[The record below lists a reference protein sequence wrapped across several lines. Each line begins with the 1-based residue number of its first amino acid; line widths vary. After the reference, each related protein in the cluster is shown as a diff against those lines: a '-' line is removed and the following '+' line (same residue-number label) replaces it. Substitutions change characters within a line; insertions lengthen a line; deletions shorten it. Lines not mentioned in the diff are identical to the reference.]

1 MTEQEFD
8 KKWGKIDT
16 DTLNDEQFKAFKD
29 DCFEMYETTGFSDT
43 FHSPYDENHEHNG
56 KPFKV
61 LRRATP
67 EECDLEAMPLWLVTF
82 EGEEEPYYCYP
93 EEICKAEEKE
103 VPIKQLALIID
114 LRQTLYKACVDAI
127 IWLIRPVGGRLKTRL
142 LYRYIDDDCEQSL
155 LRVTEVFLK
164 GGELWMK
171 VAGDLG
177 DSDAADVRFD
187 YDEDFGETSEDNL
200 SYGDTEKTAFDVDFI
215 QALYAET
222 RFCLSQ
228 FFEPSALPQA
238 LKEKEKEL

>member
-1 MTEQEFD
+1 MTEQEFH
-8 KKWGKIDT
+8 KKWGNIDP
-16 DTLNDEQFKAFKD
+16 DTLDEEQLKAFKD
-29 DCFEMYETTGFSDT
+29 DAFNMYETTGFSDT
-43 FHSPYDENHEHNG
+43 FHSPYDYDENNEHNG

-67 EECDLEAMPLWLVTF
+67 EECDLEAMPLWLVAF

-93 EEICKAEEKE
+93 EEICKAEETE
-103 VPIKQLALIID
+103 VALRQLARITD
-114 LRQTLYKACVDAI
+114 LRQTLYKACVNAI

-164 GGELWMK
+164 GNELWMK
-171 VAGDLG
+171 VASDLG
-177 DSDAADVRFD
+177 ESAAADVRFD
-187 YDEDFGETSEDNL
+187 YEEDFDKASEDNL

-215 QALYAET
+215 QALYAEVYHY
-222 RFCLSQ
+222 
-228 FFEPSALPQA
+228 ALPRA

>member
-8 KKWGKIDT
+8 KKWGKIIP

-29 DCFEMYETTGFSDT
+29 DCFDMYETTGFSDT
-43 FHSPYDENHEHNG
+43 FHSPYDQNNEHNG

-67 EECDLEAMPLWLVTF
+67 EECDIESMPLWLIAF
-82 EGEEEPYYCYP
+82 EGEEKPYYCYP
-93 EEICKAEEKE
+93 EEICKAEETRI
-103 VPIKQLALIID
+103 PLRQLALITE
-114 LRQTLYKACVDAI
+114 LRQTLYTACVDAI
-127 IWLIRPVGGRLKTRL
+127 IWLIRPIGGRLKTRL

-164 GGELWMK
+164 RNELWMK
-171 VAGDLG
+171 VAGDIG

-187 YDEDFGETSEDNL
+187 YDEDFGKASEDNL

-215 QALYAET
+215 QALYDEVVHY
-222 RFCLSQ
+222 
-228 FFEPSALPQA
+228 ALDRA
-238 LKEKEKEL
+238 LEENKKEL

>member
-1 MTEQEFD
+1 MTEQEFN
-8 KKWGKIDT
+8 KKWGKINPDAL
-16 DTLNDEQFKAFKD
+16 DDEQMKAFKD
-29 DCFEMYETTGFSDT
+29 DAFNMYETTGFSKA
-43 FHSPYDENHEHNG
+43 FHTPYDDSEGHNG

-67 EECDLEAMPLWLVTF
+67 KEADIETMPVWLVAF
-82 EGEEEPYYCYP
+82 EGEKEPCYCYP
-93 EEICKAEEKE
+93 EEICKVAEKNTAIQQNAHVAKLRE
-103 VPIKQLALIID
+103 V
-114 LRQTLYKACVDAI
+114 LYCGCIDAI
-127 IWLIRPVGGRLKTRL
+127 TFLISPLGGRLKTRL

-200 SYGDTEKTAFDVDFI
+200 SCDDTEKTAFDVDFI
-215 QALYAET
+215 QALYTEVYYY
-222 RFCLSQ
+222 
-228 FFEPSALPQA
+228 ALPRA